1 MPKRVAFYVAA
12 FAVATAFGCGPLAA
26 QQGTQTPGIKRTILE
41 THDLPGTKYEIVL
54 AISEIAPNGAFPRHT
69 HPGPETDYVLEGGF
83 TLNAEGQPTRTL
95 QAGQTTFIPEGVVHW
110 GSAGPA
116 GSKVVGVYVVEKG
129 KPLAS
134 QAE

>member
-1 MPKRVAFYVAA
+1 MPKRVAFHVAA
-12 FAVATAFGCGPLAA
+12 LVVATVIGCGPVSA

-41 THDLPGTKYEIVL
+41 THDLPGTKYQIVL
-54 AISEIAPNGAFPRHT
+54 GIAEIGPNAAFPRHT
-69 HPGPETDYVLEGGF
+69 HPGPETSYALEGSF
-83 TLNAEGQPTRTL
+83 TLNAEGQPTRTV
-95 QAGQTTFIPEGVVHW
+95 QAGQSSFVPEGVVHS

-116 GSKVVGVYVVEKG
+116 GAKVLAVWVVEKG